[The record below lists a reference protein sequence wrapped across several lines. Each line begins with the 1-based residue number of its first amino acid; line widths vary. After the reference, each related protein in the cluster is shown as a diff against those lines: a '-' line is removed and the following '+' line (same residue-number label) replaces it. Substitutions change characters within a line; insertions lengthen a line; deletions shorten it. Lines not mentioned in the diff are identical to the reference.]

1 MRLLID
7 TQILLWLLVASP
19 RLTSDVYTA
28 LADRQNRVYLSA
40 ASTWE
45 LAIKVSLGKLD
56 IPRNLAQWLPPELD
70 AGGIRL
76 LPVELDH
83 ALGVEHLPRHHGDP
97 FDRLLIA
104 QAIAED
110 LTIVTSDRAFGRYD
124 VRLFPW

>member
-7 TQILLWLLVASP
+7 TQILLWLLIASR
-19 RLTSDVYTA
+19 RLTSGVYAA
-28 LADRQNRVYLSA
+28 LADRQNSVYLST

-45 LAIKVSLGKLD
+45 LAIKASLGKLD
-56 IPRNLAQWLPPELD
+56 VPRNLAAWLPPELD
-70 AGGIRL
+70 AGGIQL
-76 LPVELDH
+76 LPIELEH

-110 LTIVTSDRAFGRYD
+110 LTIVTSDRAFSRYD
-124 VRLFPW
+124 VRLLPW